1 MKTND
6 SSHLTC
12 LVTGATSGIGEAIAT
27 QLAAQGAQV
36 LAVARTIERGDAAAA
51 RIRRTVPDAHIEVMT
66 ADLSVMGEVESLAD
80 RVTGHWDRLDVLILN
95 AGVARPRRELT
106 PDGFEVDFATNH
118 LSAFLLTQR
127 LRDLLCASAPARI
140 VTISSSGHK
149 HVKRID
155 CDGLVTGEN
164 FHHLRTYSA
173 TKLLTILFT
182 TELARQL
189 AGTGVTANAADPGFV
204 RTGLG
209 RDAPGAFGLFLKA
222 ARIFQLSPDKAAS
235 TPVYLA
241 TSPEPAGDTGGYY
254 AKSSPITPSSLAQDQ
269 SAAARLWTLS
279 TELVNREA
287 SR

>member
-1 MKTND
+1 MRITD
-6 SSHLTC
+6 SCDLHC

-27 QLAAQGAQV
+27 QLAAQGADV
-36 LAVARTIERGDAAAA
+36 LAVARNTERGEAAVA
-51 RIRRTVPDAHIEVMT
+51 RIRRTVPAARIEVMT
-66 ADLSVMGEVESLAD
+66 ADLSVMGDVESIAD

-155 CDGLVTGEN
+155 FDALATGEN
-164 FHHLRTYSA
+164 FHHMRTYLT

-182 TELARQL
+182 TELARRL
-189 AGTGVTANAADPGFV
+189 AGSGVTANAADPGFV
-204 RTGLG
+204 RTRLG
-209 RDAPGAFGLFLKA
+209 RDAPGPFGLFLKA
-222 ARIFQLSPDKAAS
+222 ARVFQLSPDKAAT
-235 TPVYLA
+235 TPVCLA
-241 TSPEPAGDTGGYY
+241 TSPETAADTGGYY
-254 AKSSPITPSSLAQDQ
+254 AKCRPRNPSSLAQDQ
-269 SAAARLWTLS
+269 TAAARLWSLS
-279 TELVNREA
+279 TELITRKA
-287 SR
+287 

>member
-1 MKTND
+1 MNTGPSD
-6 SSHLTC
+6 LRC

-27 QLAAQGAQV
+27 KLAAQGGHI
-36 LAVARTIERGDAAAA
+36 LAVARTTQRGDAAAA
-51 RIRRTVPDAHIEVMT
+51 RIRRTVPEARIEVMT

-155 CDGLVTGEN
+155 FDGLATGEN
-164 FHHLRTYSA
+164 FHHLRTYST

-182 TELARQL
+182 SQLARQL
-189 AGTGVTANAADPGFV
+189 EGTGVTANAADPGFV

-241 TSPEPAGDTGGYY
+241 TSPEAAADSGRYY
-254 AKSSPITPSSLAQDQ
+254 VKSRPTDPSSLAQDQ
-269 SAAARLWTLS
+269 TAAARLWNLS
-279 TELVNREA
+279 TELIARKA
-287 SR
+287 QR